1 MFKNCSKRNVV
12 KGDNYKNLL
21 TGEDFTVMNYDG
33 ETCTFTDG
41 TEVPS
46 KMLETAFEY
55 QGNDTPLEKAESVEI
70 SNGELIVDGKT
81 IETGSYKPEEVV
93 YSYPGAIIIQI
104 ASKDGK
110 KHDLV
115 RYRPRSDK
123 FEKLASSFD
132 GLENVYSNED
142 GTFAYIL
149 KKMCEHKKTVDDETV
164 TLQEIEEELF
174 VCHEDELLAEES
186 SSNTGVLF
194 GEAAKVFAEKDNI
207 VFTMLSNIE
216 LADMYDDEGYK
227 FYTPIESEK
236 TYITEVV
243 VHTKSFE
250 DGVEYTSRVVT
261 IDVPSTVTDHELV
274 HDGKQNL
281 FVKMDSGICYTYYGH
296 QPRFAMGDKVVQAA
310 DKYPHLAKV
319 DCGTVHNTFYLFN
332 DSMEGITIHV
342 EKTNDRGYVT
352 EIHMIK

>member
-1 MFKNCSKRNVV
+1 MKNRSRKNVV
-12 KGDNYKNLL
+12 KGDNFKNLL
-21 TGEDFTVMNYDG
+21 TGECFIVMNYDG

-46 KMLETAFEY
+46 KILETAFEY
-55 QGNDTPLEKAESVEI
+55 QGTDAPLEKAESIEI

-81 IETGSYKPEEVV
+81 IETGSYKPEKVV

-115 RYRPRSDK
+115 GYRPRSDK

-132 GLENVYSNED
+132 ELENVYSNED

-149 KKMCEHKKTVDDETV
+149 KRMCEHKKTVDDETV
-164 TLQEIEEELF
+164 TFQEVEEKLF
-174 VCHEDELLAEES
+174 VCHEDEILAKES

-194 GEAAKVFAEKDNI
+194 GKAAKVFAEKDNI
-207 VFTMLSNIE
+207 VFTMLSNVE
-216 LADMYDDEGYK
+216 LTDISDDEGYT
-227 FYTPIESEK
+227 FYTPIESKK

-243 VHTKSFE
+243 VHSKTLE
-250 DGVEYTSRVVT
+250 DGVEYTSRVFT

-281 FVKMDSGICYTYYGH
+281 FVKMDSGICYTYYGQ

-332 DSMEGITIHV
+332 DGMEGITIHV

>member
-1 MFKNCSKRNVV
+1 MKNRSRKNVV
-12 KGDNYKNLL
+12 KGDNFKNLL
-21 TGEDFTVMNYDG
+21 TGECFIVMNSVG

-46 KMLETAFEY
+46 KILETAFEY
-55 QGNDTPLEKAESVEI
+55 QGNDAPLEKAESIEI

-81 IETGSYKPEEVV
+81 IETGSYKPEKVV

-115 RYRPRSDK
+115 GYRPRSDK

-132 GLENVYSNED
+132 ELENVYSNED

-149 KKMCEHKKTVDDETV
+149 KRMCEHKKTVDDETV
-164 TLQEIEEELF
+164 TFQEVEEKLF
-174 VCHEDELLAEES
+174 VCHEDEILAKES
-186 SSNTGVLF
+186 SSDTGVLF
-194 GEAAKVFAEKDNI
+194 GKAAKVFAEKDNI
-207 VFTMLSNIE
+207 VFTMLSNVE
-216 LADMYDDEGYK
+216 LTDISDDEGYT
-227 FYTPIESEK
+227 FYTPIESKK

-243 VHTKSFE
+243 VHSKTLE
-250 DGVEYTSRVVT
+250 DGVEYTSRVFT

-281 FVKMDSGICYTYYGH
+281 FVKMDSGICYTYYGQ

-310 DKYPHLAKV
+310 DKYPHLAKA